1 MTLQLNRR
9 ALAAGLLATTVT
21 PAIAVTGNA
30 TSEPGERLPDHA
42 AFWSRLP
49 LPWTPAEAWARLSPT
64 TQAEIGA
71 AVIGM
76 ALAEY
81 IAGEDYADENR
92 FLDADLRDDAWQV
105 NHDLLNGIT
114 PRLWSL
120 FPELYG
126 PEGDHPR
133 WALAGGFAR

>member
-1 MTLQLNRR
+1 MNLSIHRR
-9 ALAAGLLATTVT
+9 GLAFGLLAASIV
-21 PAIAVTGNA
+21 PAPTAANDT
-30 TSEPGERLPDHA
+30 GERLKTHA
-42 AFWSRLP
+42 EFWQRLP
-49 LPWTPAEAWARLSPT
+49 LPWSPAEAWGRLSVA

-76 ALAEY
+76 ALSEY
-81 IAGEDYADENR
+81 IAGEDYAPENR

-105 NHDLLNGIT
+105 NHELLNGLT
-114 PRLWSL
+114 PRLWTL

-126 PEGDHPR
+126 PDGDHPR